1 MAIEARMSIASN
13 TVIGPY
19 HTVANIS
26 GIPTDDVRMRAFN
39 VMPRPELCRNVVDV
53 C

>member
-13 TVIGPY
+13 TVVGPY
-19 HTVANIS
+19 QTAANIS
-26 GIPTDDVRMRAFN
+26 GIPTNDVRMRAFN
-39 VMPRPELCRNVVDV
+39 GMPRPELSRNVVDV